1 MVTSWPYCLIAAKPW
16 LTMIR
21 IVLAFFVFAL
31 LVCGLIVFRPFSDD
45 LEVADPL
52 GSGTMIEDVEVTR
65 APTTTDPV
73 LAAIDAVVEPAVVP
87 AVVEAPRPRAVT
99 NRPATN
105 DTSMDEMTAAVLAEL
120 GFAVDA
126 PEDPTGEQAQIN
138 STATILAGIQNRT
151 GAQVDVGD
159 RQTLDTLI
167 VAAIREGQTDEAID
181 QLVNDAAAAGEVT
194 VPEVMVTSDGRVDT
208 SVLLQNLITQATLAA
223 GGQIPEP
230 VIDPTQEPGVEV
242 RVVQR
247 ATDTNEARFYTV
259 QSGDSLGAI
268 AIKFYGRVDFY
279 DRIYQANRQILS
291 SPDLIRTGQRLVIP
305 PFETL

>member
-1 MVTSWPYCLIAAKPW
+1 
-16 LTMIR
+16 MIR
-21 IVLAFFVFAL
+21 LVLAFFVFAL

-45 LEVADPL
+45 VEVADPL
-52 GSGTMIEDVEVTR
+52 GSGALVQDVEVTR
-65 APTTTDPV
+65 APVTNDPV
-73 LAAIDAVVEPAVVP
+73 LAAVAAATATAPAPAPAP

-99 NRPATN
+99 NRPPTN
-105 DTSMDEMTAAVLAEL
+105 DTTMDEMTAAVLAEL
-120 GFAVDA
+120 GFAVEA
-126 PEDPTGEQAQIN
+126 TQDPTGERAQIDT
-138 STATILAGIQNRT
+138 TASILAGIQNRT
-151 GAQVDVGD
+151 GAEVQVGE
-159 RQTLDTLI
+159 RQTLDALI
-167 VAAIREGQTDEAID
+167 VAALRDGQSDDTID
-181 QLVNDAAAAGEVT
+181 ALVNEAAAAGEVT

-208 SVLLQNLITQATLAA
+208 AVLLQNLITHATIAA

-230 VIDPTQEPGVEV
+230 VIDPTKEPGVEV

-305 PFETL
+305 PFEAL